1 VLPDER
7 CDPLRFEFGIDHV
20 AQSFVKTQF
29 AGLDAHLAVVSL
41 LDELTPY
48 LSDLAVEDE
57 GEFWDTRDMAVL
69 ARNLAACDQMIR
81 DALESPDVSGPVGLP
96 SGRWVDIL
104 T

>member
-1 VLPDER
+1 
-7 CDPLRFEFGIDHV
+7 
-20 AQSFVKTQF
+20 
-29 AGLDAHLAVVSL
+29 VVSL